1 MFGFLPSVIALGLS
15 VLPMGCGATAS
26 ASIFSLVRFS
36 EQQLA
41 LVLIPVSTGAA
52 EENKLVGTLPDATA
66 QPRKAPANRNAREV
80 GIKLL
85 NIESSRI

>member
-1 MFGFLPSVIALGLS
+1 
-15 VLPMGCGATAS
+15 
-26 ASIFSLVRFS
+26 
-36 EQQLA
+36 
-41 LVLIPVSTGAA
+41 VLIPVSTGAA
-52 EENKLVGTLPDATA
+52 EENKLVGTFPDATA